1 MICSFGGGTMGLLLC
16 YIYYGG
22 HTIHIGKMVTTV
34 LGSLVSY
41 GAITFL
47 CTTTETMAIGAV
59 SALIVFF
66 GDYHY

>member
-1 MICSFGGGTMGLLLC
+1 MGLLLC